1 MRRRLRFLVGV
12 ALGGGALAVGLQ
24 FAGTDAVVAHAAG
37 LAPWALAAVAA
48 LVVAEGVIDG
58 LGVWASARP
67 LSGGLS
73 AVDSV
78 KFALAGDFF
87 DTVSPAGPVS
97 SEPVVARFLAV
108 ETGTGY
114 ADALG
119 VRSTAKYVKSGTQ
132 LLASLALGGAVLVSA
147 SASGPSPTAVLAV
160 LAGAAVLLVA
170 VGVAAVRARATLS
183 RVAVAVLAPTLAR
196 GAELLGRDP
205 PTRTTVT
212 AALDRFWGRAL
223 VFGDRPRL
231 LAVIAVGGVAEQLLA
246 ASTLWVALVA
256 ADVTA
261 PLSAVAA
268 VVPLT
273 RAASVVPVPGSL
285 GAYDLLLVGALVAV
299 VAVPTAPATAAVLV
313 VRAAALPF
321 ALVAGGVAVA
331 FLRGWRPTAG

>member
-1 MRRRLRFLVGV
+1 MRRRLRFLVGL

-24 FAGTDAVVAHAAG
+24 FVGTDAVVASARR
-37 LAPWALAAVAA
+37 LAPWALAVVAVLVAA
-48 LVVAEGVIDG
+48 EAVVDG

-67 LSGGLS
+67 LAGGLS
-73 AVDSV
+73 AADSV

-108 ETGTGY
+108 ETDTGY

-132 LLASLALGGAVLVSA
+132 LLASLALGGVVLLGVGA
-147 SASGPSPTAVLAV
+147 TGPSSTAVLTV
-160 LAGAAVLLVA
+160 LGGAAVLLVA
-170 VGVAAVRARATLS
+170 GGVVVVRARAPLS
-183 RVAVAVLAPTLAR
+183 RGVVAVLTPTLGR
-196 GAELLGRDP
+196 GARLLGREP
-205 PTRTTVT
+205 PTR
-212 AALDRFWGRAL
+212 AAVEAAVDRFWGRAL
-223 VFGDRPRL
+223 VFGARPRL
-231 LAVIAVGGVAEQLLA
+231 LAAIALAGVAEQLLA

-273 RAASVVPVPGSL
+273 RVASVVPVPGSL

-331 FLRGWRPTAG
+331 FLRGWRPTNG